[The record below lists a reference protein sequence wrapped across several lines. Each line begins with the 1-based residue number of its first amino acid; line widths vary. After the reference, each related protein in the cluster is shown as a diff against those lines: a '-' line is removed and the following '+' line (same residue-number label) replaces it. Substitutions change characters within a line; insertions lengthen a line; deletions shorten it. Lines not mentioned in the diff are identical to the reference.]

1 MSRHS
6 IDAEGWLDHATR
18 IASPNCDPRPM
29 DEAIEL
35 IVIHN
40 ISLPPGKL
48 EGDAVIALFTNQLD
62 WNADPYYQQIRG
74 MQVSA
79 HFWIRRDGQL
89 IQFVPCALRAW
100 HAGVS
105 AWRGRER
112 CNDYSIG
119 IELEGSDELPFS
131 EAQYATLAPLLTTLK
146 CTYPITGI
154 VGHSDIAPGRKTD
167 PGPYFDWSRIQDC

>member
-1 MSRHS
+1 MSHP
-6 IDAEGWLDHATR
+6 IDVDGWLDRATR
-18 IASPNCDPRPM
+18 IVSPNCDARPV
-29 DEAIEL
+29 DEAIAL
-35 IVIHN
+35 IVIHS

-62 WNADPYYQQIRG
+62 WDADPYYQQIRG
-74 MQVSA
+74 MRVSA

-89 IQFVPCALRAW
+89 IQFVPCNLRAW

-146 CTYPITGI
+146 RTYQIAEI

-167 PGPYFDWSRIQDC
+167 PGPCFDWSRIQDC

>member
-1 MSRHS
+1 MSHLS
-6 IDAEGWLDHATR
+6 IDAEGWLDRATR
-18 IASPNCDPRPM
+18 IASPNYDARPM
-29 DEAIEL
+29 DETIAL

-62 WNADPYYQQIRG
+62 WDADPYYQQIRG

-89 IQFVPCALRAW
+89 IQFVPCGLRAW
-100 HAGVS
+100 HAGMS

-119 IELEGSDELPFS
+119 IELEGNDELPFS
-131 EAQYATLAPLLTTLK
+131 EAQYASLRPLLSTLK
-146 CTYPITGI
+146 RAYQIAEI